1 MLIAAFAVGILSSC
15 QSTGFSCDAVG
26 PALTP
31 DVDATT
37 TERTWKKEPGKNREV
52 PVETEVENPPAYR
65 WFWVGQK
72 LPRIIIFFGGGVVSR
87 IAIFSANA
95 DKFEHKP

>member
-1 MLIAAFAVGILSSC
+1 MKKILAIVLIAAFAAGILSSC

-52 PVETEVENPPAYR
+52 PVEMY
-65 WFWVGQK
+65 
-72 LPRIIIFFGGGVVSR
+72 R
-87 IAIFSANA
+87 IAG
-95 DKFEHKP
+95 FEEINRTFEEFH

>member
-1 MLIAAFAVGILSSC
+1 MKKILAIVLIAAFAVGILSSC

-37 TERTWKKEPGKNREV
+37 TERIWKKEPGKNREV

-65 WFWVGQK
+65 
-72 LPRIIIFFGGGVVSR
+72 
-87 IAIFSANA
+87 
-95 DKFEHKP
+95 

>member
-1 MLIAAFAVGILSSC
+1 MKKILAIALIAAFAVGILSSC

-65 WFWVGQK
+65 
-72 LPRIIIFFGGGVVSR
+72 
-87 IAIFSANA
+87 
-95 DKFEHKP
+95 

>member
-1 MLIAAFAVGILSSC
+1 MKKILAIVLIAAFAAGILSSC
-15 QSTGFSCDAVG
+15 QSTGFSCNAIG

-52 PVETEVENPPAYR
+52 PVETETENPPAYR
-65 WFWVGQK
+65 
-72 LPRIIIFFGGGVVSR
+72 
-87 IAIFSANA
+87 
-95 DKFEHKP
+95 

>member
-1 MLIAAFAVGILSSC
+1 MKKILAIVLIAAFAAGISSC
-15 QSTGFSCDAVG
+15 QSTGFSCDAIG

-52 PVETEVENPPAYR
+52 PVETETENPPAYR
-65 WFWVGQK
+65 
-72 LPRIIIFFGGGVVSR
+72 
-87 IAIFSANA
+87 
-95 DKFEHKP
+95 